1 MGKGAKARAK
11 AVSKAAARKRLE
23 DDEIE
28 EGHQKQIKQE
38 REQVAQSAD
47 PGRNAPSAT
56 NVGSTSPSKK
66 AKIEHVETIPIHS
79 DDEEMVVQ
87 DAQDRGGEDGE
98 GKVTPTQ
105 PS

>member
-23 DDEIE
+23 EDEIE
-28 EGHQKQIKQE
+28 DEQRKQIKQE
-38 REQVAQSAD
+38 REQEQAAGSAD
-47 PGRNAPSAT
+47 TGHSVLSAT

-79 DDEEMVVQ
+79 DDEDMDIP
-87 DAQDRGGEDGE
+87 DAQD
-98 GKVTPTQ
+98 
-105 PS
+105 